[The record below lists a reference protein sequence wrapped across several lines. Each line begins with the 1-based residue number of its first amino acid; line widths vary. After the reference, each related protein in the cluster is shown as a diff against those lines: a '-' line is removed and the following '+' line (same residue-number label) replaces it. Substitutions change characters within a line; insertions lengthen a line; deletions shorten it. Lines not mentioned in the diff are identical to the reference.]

1 MAPLHYL
8 NAIRSTGCHAELQK
22 TSGVFF
28 FLVQANFFCW
38 SSKKDDKG
46 LAGEFCNFIV
56 FYQVF
61 ESPQLRN
68 MLQAIS
74 MTQPHCSFN

>member
-28 FLVQANFFCW
+28 FLVQANFFGW
-38 SSKKDDKG
+38 SSEKDGKG

-56 FYQVF
+56 FYPSLRK
-61 ESPQLRN
+61 SPIKKHAASNYYDPTSL
-68 MLQAIS
+68 
-74 MTQPHCSFN
+74 FF